1 VRNYKTDHRNPRRL
15 RYGWKLTQSG
25 HITIDAAQ
33 RACVYRIL
41 ALRRDGRTLQ
51 QICDRL
57 VADGWPAPRRGKWYC
72 ATVKKIVEQNAALYA
87 LLPRLAT
94 QDPASSPSAALAR
107 AACEGA
113 RDEAM
118 HHRIY
123 EALDV

>member
-1 VRNYKTDHRNPRRL
+1 MRNYKTDHRNPRRL

-25 HITIDAAQ
+25 HITIDPAQ

-41 ALRRDGRTLQ
+41 ALRRDGLTLQ

-87 LLPRLAT
+87 LLPRLAVT
-94 QDPASSPSAALAR
+94 EATPSANAGAAR
-107 AACEGA
+107 AASMREG
-113 RDEAM
+113 REAM
-118 HHRIY
+118 HHRVHA
-123 EALDV
+123 ALDV

>member
-1 VRNYKTDHRNPRRL
+1 MRNYKTDHRNPRRL

-41 ALRRDGRTLQ
+41 ALRRDGLTLQ

-57 VADGWPAPRRGKWYC
+57 LADGWPAPRRGKWYC

-87 LLPRLAT
+87 LLPRLT
-94 QDPASSPSAALAR
+94 VDQETPAANAAAARGASAR
-107 AACEGA
+107 EGG
-113 RDEAM
+113 EAM
-118 HHRIY
+118 HHRVHA
-123 EALDV
+123 ALDV

>member
-1 VRNYKTDHRNPRRL
+1 MRNYKTDHRNPRRL

-41 ALRRDGRTLQ
+41 ALRRDGLTLQ

-57 VADGWPAPRRGKWYC
+57 LADGWPAPRRGKWYC

-87 LLPRLAT
+87 LLPRLAVN
-94 QDPASSPSAALAR
+94 QAMPAATAHAASAR
-107 AACEGA
+107 EGH
-113 RDEAM
+113 EAM
-118 HHRIY
+118 HHRVHA
-123 EALDV
+123 ALDV